1 MLGAI
6 VLGALLALAWAIPA
20 GMAGGEEYRRLIFW
34 GQSAGRIA
42 NSFAHK
48 RPFWWYFALLPL
60 LWFPWAFWPPLW
72 RAARAF
78 RWDSGLRFCAA
89 QGLSIL
95 LLFSLISGKQI
106 HYLLPMFP
114 ALALFAARSL
124 SQGPSAGGRF
134 DQTFYG
140 VLAVGFA
147 AVLLALPWFDSVKM
161 PAILLGIAPA
171 VKLGLLALGGSLLLW
186 RPENTRAGVR
196 VLALAMLALMLVAHL
211 IFQPIGRAQMDLRPF
226 AAQLQQAEDKGS
238 AFAYW
243 KKYNGDFNFLARL
256 KYPVQEIH
264 FKPEMLAW
272 MQAHPQDCVII
283 VYEAAGENLDTGA
296 LFSQAY
302 RNDNRR
308 IGLWRSAALL
318 AHPEWMGRLLK

>member
-6 VLGALLALAWAIPA
+6 ALGALLALAWAIPA

-114 ALALFAARSL
+114 ALALIAARSL
-124 SQGPSAGGRF
+124 SQAPSARGRF
-134 DQTFYG
+134 DQAFHG
-140 VLAVGFA
+140 ALVAGFA
-147 AVLLALPWFDSVKM
+147 AVLLALPWFGAVKM

-171 VKLGLLALGGSLLLW
+171 VKLGLLALGGGLLFW

-196 VLALAMLALMLVAHL
+196 ILALAMLGCMLCAHL
-211 IFQPIGRAQMDLRPF
+211 VFQPTARKELDLRPF
-226 AAQLQQAEDKGS
+226 AAQLRQAEDTGA

-243 KKYNGDFNFLARL
+243 KKYSGDFNFLARL

-264 FKPEMLAW
+264 FQPELLAW
-272 MQAHPQDCVII
+272 MQIHPQDCVII
-283 VYEAAGENLDTGA
+283 VYEADAAGLDSSA

-302 RNDNRR
+302 RGSTRR
-308 IGLWRSAALL
+308 IGLWRSASLL
-318 AHPEWMGRLLK
+318 AHPEALAQLLK